1 MKVTIQSP
9 KITLNEKQQEYIIKK
24 FNHLDKLYHRIE
36 ECQVIFK
43 REKNEKQN
51 SYLIEAKLA
60 VPGNDLFAREEAENL
75 ELAVD
80 KTCSDLESQ
89 LRRKKEKFNTRDR
102 QAKHLISQGELDF

>member
-24 FNHLDKLYHRIE
+24 FTHLDKLYNRIE

-51 SYLIEAKLA
+51 SFVIEAKLA
-60 VPGNDLFAREEAENL
+60 VPGNDLFAREDEENF

-80 KTCSDLESQ
+80 KTCADLESQ
-89 LRRKKEKFNTRDR
+89 LRKKKEKLNIRDR
-102 QAKHLISQGELDF
+102 QAKHLINQGELDF